1 MDRVTFDFEKN
12 EVIFETNG
20 QQGTEIV
27 PDLKDRKTAIM
38 TAAGYEMIP
47 SGELKDEINKLFQD
61 LGMND
66 MKA

>member
-12 EVIFETNG
+12 EVIFETDG

-27 PDLKDRKTAIM
+27 PDLQDRKSAIM
-38 TAAGYEMIP
+38 AAAGYEMIP

-61 LGMND
+61 LGLND
-66 MKA
+66 VKA